1 MKQNDKPDSFVSNL
15 WLILL
20 LFYLYFHLFQ
30 PKKIKWTIYSVK
42 ILYRVIEGRF
52 KTTGSQTGTILPPP
66 IGAQIPEGPM
76 NETVH
81 WEATRVNIYI

>member
-1 MKQNDKPDSFVSNL
+1 M
-15 WLILL
+15 
-20 LFYLYFHLFQ
+20 
-30 PKKIKWTIYSVK
+30 K

-66 IGAQIPEGPM
+66 IGSQIPEGPM